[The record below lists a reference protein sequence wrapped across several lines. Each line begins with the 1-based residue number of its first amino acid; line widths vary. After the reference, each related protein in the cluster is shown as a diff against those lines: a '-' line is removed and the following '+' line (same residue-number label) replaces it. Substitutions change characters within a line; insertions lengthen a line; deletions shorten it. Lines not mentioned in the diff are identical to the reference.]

1 MEGDWFCFR
10 KELRVRKEGG
20 DIGQNCQ
27 NLETN
32 CLKPMIQFRNLDI
45 PSLVRILTLYG
56 KNYAFSLVGID
67 QD

>member
-1 MEGDWFCFR
+1 MRESYERTESEEGA
-10 KELRVRKEGG
+10 GG
-20 DIGQNCQ
+20 KISNCQ
-27 NLETN
+27 SLETN

-56 KNYAFSLVGID
+56 KNYAFWLLGMD